1 MKFLLEN
8 VDPDEREDGA
18 KAIILYNGLKFSTS
32 SGLILLIE
40 LLPVM
45 SFGKLKGDF
54 SVTFLNHLWLHL
66 FFSCAANLQKLPVLV
81 KGKVDNLNQ
90 NTNDCSS

>member
-1 MKFLLEN
+1 MGVDQHLLFKWWNLVSFYHEIVLLEN

-18 KAIILYNGLKFSTS
+18 KAITLYNGLKFSTS

-40 LLPVM
+40 LLPIV

-54 SVTFLNHLWLHL
+54 SVTFLSHLWLHL
-66 FFSCAANLQKLPVLV
+66 FFSCAANLQK
-81 KGKVDNLNQ
+81 
-90 NTNDCSS
+90 

>member
-8 VDPDEREDGA
+8 VDPDGREDGA
-18 KAIILYNGLKFSTS
+18 KAVILYNGLKFSTS

-40 LLPVM
+40 LLPIV

-66 FFSCAANLQKLPVLV
+66 FFSYAANLQKLPVLV
-81 KGKVDNLNQ
+81 KGKVDNLEPEY
-90 NTNDCSS
+90 